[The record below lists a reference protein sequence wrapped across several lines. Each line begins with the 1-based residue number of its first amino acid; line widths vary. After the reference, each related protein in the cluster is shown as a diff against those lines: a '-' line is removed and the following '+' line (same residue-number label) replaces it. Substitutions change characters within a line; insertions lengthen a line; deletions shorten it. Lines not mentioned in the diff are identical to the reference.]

1 MGTGSIYNCGKN
13 ADFPHFPLSVV
24 KLETTLIT
32 NKIEHCVVEVLLVK
46 RKSVLKNVGRNVL
59 LTAQCPVLVERCFEL
74 LRTRFYA
81 YFW

>member
-32 NKIEHCVVEVLLVK
+32 NKIEHCAITGFSIIFMGGALVPHMFHVYA
-46 RKSVLKNVGRNVL
+46 SS
-59 LTAQCPVLVERCFEL
+59 TQC
-74 LRTRFYA
+74 RTSTC
-81 YFW
+81 

>member
-32 NKIEHCVVEVLLVK
+32 NKTDHCALWRRTFFMDAPLVSLLPDYNCQVNILSSEV
-46 RKSVLKNVGRNVL
+46 
-59 LTAQCPVLVERCFEL
+59 
-74 LRTRFYA
+74 
-81 YFW
+81 